1 MTPGPS
7 FSRRHRLRSALA
19 VAVGTAGFATAALV
33 AVALAK
39 TFTINTASNAKV
51 TNASNKSVREGIA
64 INSKSLA
71 VYTLSGDSRN
81 HPECTKADKCFQ
93 FWFPVK
99 VNSAKKLSKAPQVKG
114 SLGTW
119 KRNGFIQVTL
129 GGHPLY
135 TFIGDTQKKAA
146 TGEGIKSFGGTWHVV
161 KAGSGKS
168 STTMTS
174 GTSSSTTMSTTST
187 YTVPGY

>member
-1 MTPGPS
+1 MTPGPR
-7 FSRRHRLRSALA
+7 FSRRHALRSALA

-39 TFTINTASNAKV
+39 TFTINTVSNAKV

-64 INSKSLA
+64 INGKGFA
-71 VYTLSGDSRN
+71 VYTLSGDSRQ
-81 HPECTKADKCFQ
+81 HPECTKANQCFK

-99 VNSAKKLSKAPQVKG
+99 VSSAKKLSKAPHVKG

-135 TFIGDTQKKAA
+135 TFLGDTHKNAA

-161 KAGSGKS
+161 KAGTDKS

-174 GTSSSTTMSTTST
+174 GTSTTMSSTST
-187 YTVPGY
+187 YVYPPY

>member
-1 MTPGPS
+1 MTPGPR
-7 FSRRHRLRSALA
+7 FSRRRRLRAALA

-39 TFTINTASNAKV
+39 TFTINVASNAKV
-51 TNASNKSVREGIA
+51 TNTSHKTVREGIA
-64 INSKSLA
+64 VNGKSLA
-71 VYTLSGDSRN
+71 VYTLSGDSRQT
-81 HPECTKADKCFQ
+81 PKCTKANKCFE

-99 VNSAKKLSKAPQVKG
+99 VKSTKNMSKAPHIKG

-135 TFIGDTQKKAA
+135 TFIGDTSKNTA
-146 TGEGIKSFGGTWHVV
+146 TGEGIKSFKGTWHVV
-161 KAGSGKS
+161 KTGKS
-168 STTMTS
+168 STTITS
-174 GTSSSTTMSTTST
+174 GTSSSGTMTATST

>member
-1 MTPGPS
+1 MTSGPR
-7 FSRRHRLRSALA
+7 FSRRHALRSALA

-39 TFTINTASNAKV
+39 TFTINAVSNAKV
-51 TNASNKSVREGIA
+51 TNASNKTVREGIA
-64 INSKSLA
+64 INGKGFA
-71 VYTLSGDSRN
+71 VYTLSGETRN
-81 HPECTKADKCFQ
+81 HPECTKANKCFQ

-99 VNSAKKLSKAPQVKG
+99 VKSTKNMTKAPHVKG

-135 TFIGDTQKKAA
+135 TFIGDTHKKAA

-161 KAGSGKS
+161 KAGAGKS

-174 GTSSSTTMSTTST
+174 GTSSTTMSTSST
-187 YTVPGY
+187 YTYPTY

>member
-1 MTPGPS
+1 M
-7 FSRRHRLRSALA
+7 
-19 VAVGTAGFATAALV
+19 
-33 AVALAK
+33 
-39 TFTINTASNAKV
+39 
-51 TNASNKSVREGIA
+51 
-64 INSKSLA
+64 
-71 VYTLSGDSRN
+71 YTLSGDSRQ
-81 HPECTKADKCFQ
+81 HPECTKANKCFQ

-99 VNSAKKLSKAPQVKG
+99 INSTKKLSKAPHVKG

-135 TFIGDTQKKAA
+135 TFLGDTHKNAA

-174 GTSSSTTMSTTST
+174 GTSSTATSSTST
-187 YTVPGY
+187 YTYPTY

>member
-1 MTPGPS
+1 MTPGPG
-7 FSRRHRLRSALA
+7 FSRRHRLRAALA

-39 TFTINTASNAKV
+39 TFTINVASNAKV
-51 TNASNKSVREGIA
+51 TNTTHKTVREGIA
-64 INSKSLA
+64 INGKSFA
-71 VYTLSGDSRN
+71 VYTLSGDSRKT
-81 HPECTKADKCFQ
+81 PKCTKANKCFQ

-99 VNSAKKLSKAPQVKG
+99 VKSAKNMSKAPHVKG

-135 TFIGDTQKKAA
+135 TFIGDTTKNTA
-146 TGEGIKSFGGTWHVV
+146 TGEGIKSFKGTWHVV
-161 KAGSGKS
+161 KAGTGKS
-168 STTMTS
+168 SPTMTS
-174 GTSSSTTMSTTST
+174 GTSSSASMSTTST

>member
-7 FSRRHRLRSALA
+7 FSRRHRLRTALV

-39 TFTINTASNAKV
+39 TFTINVASNAKV
-51 TNASNKSVREGIA
+51 TNASNKTVREGIA
-64 INSKSLA
+64 INGKGFA
-71 VYTLSGDSRN
+71 VYTLSGDSRH

-99 VNSAKKLSKAPQVKG
+99 VSSAKKLTKAPHVKG

-135 TFIGDTQKKAA
+135 TFLGDTHKNAA
-146 TGEGIKSFGGTWHVV
+146 TGEDLHSFGGFWHVV
-161 KAGSGKS
+161 KAGAGKS
-168 STTMTS
+168 STTMTTSTS
-174 GTSSSTTMSTTST
+174 GTTTTSTST
-187 YTVPGY
+187 YTYPTY

>member
-1 MTPGPS
+1 MTPGPR
-7 FSRRHRLRSALA
+7 FSRRHRLRSALV

-39 TFTINTASNAKV
+39 TFTINVASNAKV
-51 TNASNKSVREGIA
+51 TNASNKTVREGIA
-64 INSKSLA
+64 INGKSFA
-71 VYTLSGDSRN
+71 VYTLSGDSRKK
-81 HPECTKADKCFQ
+81 PECTKADKCFE

-99 VNSAKKLSKAPQVKG
+99 VSSAKKLTKAPHVKG

-129 GGHPLY
+129 SGHPLY
-135 TFIGDTQKKAA
+135 TFIGDTHKNAA

-161 KAGSGKS
+161 KAGTGKS

-174 GTSSSTTMSTTST
+174 GTSSSATMSTTST

>member
-7 FSRRHRLRSALA
+7 FSRRRRLRSALA
-19 VAVGTAGFATAALV
+19 VVVGTAGFATAALV

-39 TFTINTASNAKV
+39 TFTINVASNAKV

-64 INSKSLA
+64 INGKGFA
-71 VYTLSGDSRN
+71 VYTLSGDSRH
-81 HPECTKADKCFQ
+81 HPECTKANKCFQ

-99 VNSAKKLSKAPQVKG
+99 VNSAKKLSKAPHVKG

-119 KRNGFIQVTL
+119 KRNGFSQVTL

-135 TFIGDTQKKAA
+135 TFIGDTHKKTA

-161 KAGSGKS
+161 KAGSG
-168 STTMTS
+168 STTMTT
-174 GTSSSTTMSTTST
+174 GTSSSTTSTTSSCL
-187 YTVPGY
+187 YPPC

>member
-1 MTPGPS
+1 MTPGPR
-7 FSRRHRLRSALA
+7 FSRRHALRSALA

-51 TNASNKSVREGIA
+51 TNASNKTVREGIA
-64 INSKSLA
+64 INGKGFA
-71 VYTLSGDSRN
+71 VYTLSGDSRS
-81 HPECTKADKCFQ
+81 HPECTKANKCFQ
-93 FWFPVK
+93 FWIPVK
-99 VNSAKKLSKAPQVKG
+99 VNSTKKLSKAPHIKG

-135 TFIGDTQKKAA
+135 TFLGDTHKKAA
-146 TGEGIKSFGGTWHVV
+146 SGEGIKSFGGTWHVV
-161 KAGSGKS
+161 KGGTSN
-168 STTMTS
+168 STPTMTS
-174 GTSSSTTMSTTST
+174 GTSSTMSTSST
-187 YTVPGY
+187 YTVPTY

>member
-1 MTPGPS
+1 MTPGPR
-7 FSRRHRLRSALA
+7 FSRRHALRSALA

-39 TFTINTASNAKV
+39 TFTINVASNAKV

-64 INSKSLA
+64 INGKGFA
-71 VYTLSGDSRN
+71 VYTLSGDSRQ
-81 HPECTKADKCFQ
+81 HPECTKANKCFQ

-99 VNSAKKLSKAPQVKG
+99 INSTKKLSKAPHVKG

-135 TFIGDTQKKAA
+135 TFLGDTHKNAA

-174 GTSSSTTMSTTST
+174 GTSSTATSSTST
-187 YTVPGY
+187 YTYPTY

>member
-1 MTPGPS
+1 MTPGPR

-19 VAVGTAGFATAALV
+19 VAVGTAGFVTAALV

-39 TFTINTASNAKV
+39 TFTINAVSNAKV
-51 TNASNKSVREGIA
+51 TNASNKTVREGIA
-64 INSKSLA
+64 INGKGAA
-71 VYTLSGDSRN
+71 VYTLSGDSRT

-99 VNSAKKLSKAPQVKG
+99 VKSTKNMSKAPHVKG

-135 TFIGDTQKKAA
+135 TFIGDTHKNAA

-161 KAGSGKS
+161 KAGSTKP

-174 GTSSSTTMSTTST
+174 GTSSSTSMSATST

>member
-1 MTPGPS
+1 MTPGPR
-7 FSRRHRLRSALA
+7 FSRRRALRSTLA

-39 TFTINTASNAKV
+39 TFTINVASNAKV
-51 TNASNKSVREGIA
+51 TNASNKTVREGIA
-64 INSKSLA
+64 VNGKGFA
-71 VYTLSGDSRN
+71 VYTLSGDSRRRQ
-81 HPECTKADKCFQ
+81 ECNKANKCFQ

-99 VNSAKKLSKAPQVKG
+99 VSSAKKLTKAPHVKG
-114 SLGTW
+114 SLGTF

-135 TFIGDTQKKAA
+135 TFLGDTHKNAA
-146 TGEGIKSFGGTWHVV
+146 SGEGIKSFGGTWHVV
-161 KAGSGKS
+161 KAGAGKS

-174 GTSSSTTMSTTST
+174 GTSSTTMSNTST
-187 YTVPGY
+187 YTYPTY

>member
-1 MTPGPS
+1 MTPGPR
-7 FSRRHRLRSALA
+7 FSRRHALRSALA

-39 TFTINTASNAKV
+39 TFTINVASNAKV

-64 INSKSLA
+64 INGKGFA
-71 VYTLSGDSRN
+71 VYTLSGDSRQ
-81 HPECTKADKCFQ
+81 HPECTKSNKCFQ

-99 VNSAKKLSKAPQVKG
+99 INSTKKLSKAPHVKG

-135 TFIGDTQKKAA
+135 TFLGDTHKNAA

-174 GTSSSTTMSTTST
+174 GTSSTATSSTST
-187 YTVPGY
+187 YTYPTY